1 MAVTELVNSGNYSN
15 GRYLYRF
22 TDSGSSD
29 EDSAWSVAEDPQ
41 LCETQSLCDATD
53 RLELG
58 PHKVEDDDA
67 APLLDPRFYNEC
79 EEQYLL
85 DNYEVVQQACRDQIA
100 TFITQ
105 EGSEALQRMLSD
117 RWDFLPNPDPLMAI
131 LRFYVLSLRVCSRGS
146 ADSLHMKQLLSL
158 LRVSDGIGLAL
169 DVLDTMRKENSP
181 PDVKI
186 ADMTAMTVQILA
198 RMIKDDVEFHCEV
211 HNMQQ
216 FAALKNHVMHKNM
229 PYCSSTIRAQS
240 AWRSLTALL
249 RYRAQ
254 QGQPEDI
261 PTPTGTTASGML
273 TPRLSK
279 PVSYDFYMELP
290 GHLSLLGP
298 RHSNDH
304 ADIRDIAVAPTLDE
318 IMCPRPAYLPQ
329 LDHLAWYVE
338 GMEGM
343 YDRQFRL
350 MRENVFAPVK
360 NILLHVL
367 LGGPKHPKPIAP
379 FIRFS
384 PCRMTFIGMNFGDV
398 VVNMSF
404 PKLMGPNGRP
414 ALGSLWVVLV
424 PLPPLPTRKSQRNH
438 VASDKD
444 KVVEIF
450 FFQLTRC
457 PAPENR
463 PSVILFGDPSANHED
478 TVETARLKLLNSNDT
493 ALSKLLY
500 HYEITMQYVDLRVV
514 QCSDVLPATFTSMLD
529 FLKNGDRQISHRAV
543 LEPQL
548 MFRGI
553 PIQPPRYV
561 RRPPFEAF
569 HLASTTTDGRDIR
582 FHPDK
587 PFDMDLYLKHSK
599 LDASQAKALLNGLSR
614 SIALL
619 QGPPGTGKSFTSVAL
634 INTLIDSGLA
644 NDAPILCVAFTNHA
658 VDQILNRL
666 IAQGVAPSKILR
678 LGPNS
683 LLTTVAK
690 ESSLTP
696 NKPFGNDS
704 FRHLRDIRKELTQHL
719 QTYASQAR
727 IVAEGITLAL
737 NPLLEEAWDYAA
749 QQKAQCQDPTKA
761 FYRFLTG
768 RVPRRTPEHHSG
780 VTFTEENRQ
789 QIGRQWFDIAVQARS
804 EKSGE
809 ILQRYSAESGRM
821 GKDAK
826 SVTASDIRQSFRVMG
841 VTTSSLANRL
851 DLIRAVRP
859 KILIC
864 EEAAETLEAHS
875 LISLLPSVE
884 HVLMNGDHKQLR
896 PVVSSYELTAAS
908 QEGRAISYDIS
919 LFERMV
925 APPPDLAATNVL
937 PYDTLEIQRRMTPD
951 VSKLIRKSV
960 YPFLQDGESVHDYPL
975 VPGMLNRVFWQHHYF
990 GEESDEESFF
1000 NPFEVDMVTALVKYL
1015 TECGTK
1021 AQNIAVIT
1029 PYKYQMQRLKQAIYS
1044 ALQVRPYDPLAEVPT
1059 IVTVDEFQGCEADVV
1074 VVSMVRSN
1082 EKHECGFL
1090 KIQNRVNVM
1099 LSRAKHAMYIVG
1111 NADTASRGPMLGEVV
1126 EQLRSARLV
1135 GPAFMTACHR
1145 HPGEAVPAAM
1155 PGDLSEQAVCRS
1167 LCNVTMACGHPC
1179 VKSCHGDA
1187 HQCRA
1192 ICKKPLPQCGHPCTQ
1207 QCGVACTAICL
1218 VVVETASSDVT
1229 LTCGHPA
1236 PANAT
1241 CHDFSHGLVQGK
1253 GVVLTAVWAREV
1265 GRLFVAPV
1273 RER

>member
-1 MAVTELVNSGNYSN
+1 
-15 GRYLYRF
+15 
-22 TDSGSSD
+22 
-29 EDSAWSVAEDPQ
+29 
-41 LCETQSLCDATD
+41 
-53 RLELG
+53 
-58 PHKVEDDDA
+58 
-67 APLLDPRFYNEC
+67 
-79 EEQYLL
+79 
-85 DNYEVVQQACRDQIA
+85 
-100 TFITQ
+100 
-105 EGSEALQRMLSD
+105 
-117 RWDFLPNPDPLMAI
+117 
-131 LRFYVLSLRVCSRGS
+131 
-146 ADSLHMKQLLSL
+146 
-158 LRVSDGIGLAL
+158 
-169 DVLDTMRKENSP
+169 
-181 PDVKI
+181 
-186 ADMTAMTVQILA
+186 
-198 RMIKDDVEFHCEV
+198 
-211 HNMQQ
+211 
-216 FAALKNHVMHKNM
+216 
-229 PYCSSTIRAQS
+229 
-240 AWRSLTALL
+240 
-249 RYRAQ
+249 
-254 QGQPEDI
+254 
-261 PTPTGTTASGML
+261 
-273 TPRLSK
+273 
-279 PVSYDFYMELP
+279 
-290 GHLSLLGP
+290 
-298 RHSNDH
+298 
-304 ADIRDIAVAPTLDE
+304 
-318 IMCPRPAYLPQ
+318 
-329 LDHLAWYVE
+329 
-338 GMEGM
+338 
-343 YDRQFRL
+343 
-350 MRENVFAPVK
+350 
-360 NILLHVL
+360 
-367 LGGPKHPKPIAP
+367 
-379 FIRFS
+379 
-384 PCRMTFIGMNFGDV
+384 
-398 VVNMSF
+398 
-404 PKLMGPNGRP
+404 
-414 ALGSLWVVLV
+414 
-424 PLPPLPTRKSQRNH
+424 
-438 VASDKD
+438 
-444 KVVEIF
+444 
-450 FFQLTRC
+450 
-457 PAPENR
+457 
-463 PSVILFGDPSANHED
+463 
-478 TVETARLKLLNSNDT
+478 
-493 ALSKLLY
+493 
-500 HYEITMQYVDLRVV
+500 
-514 QCSDVLPATFTSMLD
+514 
-529 FLKNGDRQISHRAV
+529 
-543 LEPQL
+543 
-548 MFRGI
+548 
-553 PIQPPRYV
+553 
-561 RRPPFEAF
+561 
-569 HLASTTTDGRDIR
+569 
-582 FHPDK
+582 
-587 PFDMDLYLKHSK
+587 MDLYLKHSK

-1241 CHDFSHGLVQGK
+1241 CHDFSHGLVRCTQMRDSVTQLPCGHEARLSCDQTVENYRCKEKVSFLLPCGHERSGVCSSPPSENVSCKEPVTLGRPDCGHLVSLPCCETDRPASPCMEAVDVLLK
-1253 GVVLTAVWAREV
+1253 GCGHLVRAACHQAKDTSLQLRCKAKTTTVLACGHEAVISCRAVTRNKPINCKQQCPLPCGHTAKCYEAVDANNYRCLVVIGTRPCGHEQLCGMGSHCEVTVPIRKVDGVALRLPTTAPCHMAKTVGRQLALEEAAAVSAVLDSPSRAAPCKHGFDAAACEKSIDLYLPCGHRATVACRQTSDLTQVPCPIICTITYENCLHEKKLACSELEKHQTCDVLIPVLCVRGHPRELTCGEQTTADPTHKEAECEHQVARSLSCGHTVGVPCFQAETPVEPRCTAKIIHVLPCGHKTDIECAMDAQQRDAVPCHHKLEVTGPCGHSLGTTCIKSRNEDLPACTAPVERICNDCSHRSFVACARASTWSCQNKAVLSESGDPGSLRRSGQTHLWLWAREV
-1265 GRLFVAPV
+1265 GEVLRAVAYHEMSEDHGDQARV
-1273 RER
+1273 RSYHQARMQRHTFFEAVHEADFGR